1 MHTLRQFIA
10 LLLLTASGFVH
21 AVESDVAKELK
32 SKTLSGGGLSDP
44 NMAGSL
50 IETTLGL
57 LVVLAV
63 IGGLAWAFKRFGHLQ
78 TGVQGKLKIV
88 GGVSLGAR
96 ERVVLLQV
104 GDQQLVVGVAPGQI
118 QTLHVL
124 AEPLPEGNDSA
135 DTPTFSSR
143 LQSAM
148 ARHVANKTHVVN
160 KTNKGAD
167 EKKSDGDVDVR

>member
-1 MHTLRQFIA
+1 MMIFRNISTTLLMA
-10 LLLLTASGFVH
+10 VSGYSH
-21 AVESDVAKELK
+21 AVELD
-32 SKTLSGGGLSDP
+32 KTKAIDTKVLVGSGLSDP

-50 IETTLGL
+50 IQTTLGL

-63 IGGLAWAFKRFGHLQ
+63 IGGAAWAFKRFGNFQ
-78 TGVQGKLKIV
+78 TGAQGKLKIV
-88 GGVSLGAR
+88 GGISLSSR

-124 AEPLPEGNDSA
+124 DQPLPTENENESA
-135 DTPTFSSR
+135 PNFSAR

-148 ARHVANKTHVVN
+148 AKHVVK
-160 KTNKGAD
+160 KTVGQAS
-167 EKKSDGDVDVR
+167 EPKKSDGPL

>member
-1 MHTLRQFIA
+1 MHTLRQLTA
-10 LLLLTASGFVH
+10 LSLLTASGFVH
-21 AVESDVAKELK
+21 AVESDVAK

-63 IGGLAWAFKRFGHLQ
+63 IGGVAWAFKRFGHFQ

-124 AEPLPEGNDSA
+124 NEPLPEGNDSGDA
-135 DTPTFSSR
+135 PTFSSR

-148 ARHVANKTHVVN
+148 ARHVANKI
-160 KTNKGAD
+160 NKGAED
-167 EKKSDGDVDVR
+167 KKSDGDVDVR

>member
-1 MHTLRQFIA
+1 MMTLRI
-10 LLLLTASGFVH
+10 SGFMLLMQASSLVH
-21 AVESDVAKELK
+21 AVVESGAGKLAESLAETK
-32 SKTLSGGGLSDP
+32 PLSGSGLSDP

-50 IETTLGL
+50 LQTTLGL

-63 IGGLAWAFKRFGHLQ
+63 IGGAAWAFKRFGNFQ

-88 GGVSLGAR
+88 GGISLSAR

-104 GDQQLVVGVAPGQI
+104 GDTQLVVGVAPGQI

-124 AEPLPEGNDSA
+124 DTPLPVDADGDSA
-135 DTPTFSSR
+135 TSFSSK

-148 ARHVANKTHVVN
+148 ARHVAKRTVGRDSMV
-160 KTNKGAD
+160 D
-167 EKKSDGDVDVR
+167 KSAGKN

>member
-1 MHTLRQFIA
+1 MTLTRKIIFISF
-10 LLLLTASGFVH
+10 LQASGFVH
-21 AVESDVAKELK
+21 AVESSADKLAS
-32 SKTLSGGGLSDP
+32 SKVLSGTGLSDP

-50 IETTLGL
+50 IQTSLGL

-63 IGGLAWAFKRFGHLQ
+63 IGGAAWAFKRFGSFQ
-78 TGVQGKLKIV
+78 TGMQGRMKVV

-124 AEPLPEGNDSA
+124 DEPLSTNEDAAEPMSFSA
-135 DTPTFSSR
+135 R
-143 LQSAM
+143 LQSVM
-148 ARHVANKTHVVN
+148 ANRIVKNPQAKAASTS
-160 KTNKGAD
+160 KA
-167 EKKSDGDVDVR
+167 EE